1 MAPTVGSV
9 AVGDL
14 LPEVTVRFRRSDLI
28 RYAGA
33 SGDLNI
39 IHWNERTALRVGLP
53 GVIAH
58 GMLTMGQVVNVITR
72 WTGDP
77 TCVVD
82 FQARFTKPVVVPDD
96 DEGVDV
102 FFDGKVAAIND
113 DGTVKVDLSA
123 RCNDVAVLA
132 RASAIV
138 RLSASVVDRN

>member
-1 MAPTVGSV
+1 MSPTIENV

-14 LPEVTVRFRRSDLI
+14 LPELTVRFRRADLV

-39 IHWNERTALRVGLP
+39 IHWNERTALKVGLP

-58 GMLTMGQVVNVITR
+58 GMLTMGQAVNVVTR

-77 TCVVD
+77 TSVLD
-82 FQARFTKPVVVPDD
+82 YQARFTKPVVVPDD

-102 FFDGKVAAIND
+102 VFAGKVSAVNE

-123 RCNDVAVLA
+123 RFDGAPVLA
-132 RASAIV
+132 RASVIV
-138 RLSASVVDRN
+138 RLPA